1 MIFDRLK
8 DILLQILAVDEDAI
22 VPEALL
28 YDDLN
33 ADDAAMED
41 ISLAL
46 EDEFGVPALAPADYA
61 QYATVGDL
69 ADYVSEN
76 LA

>member
-1 MIFDRLK
+1 MIFDRVK
-8 DILLQILAVDEDAI
+8 DILLQVLAVDEEEIVADAY
-22 VPEALL
+22 L

-46 EDEFGVPALAPADYA
+46 EDEFGVTAIPPADYA
-61 QYATVGDL
+61 HFATVGDL
-69 ADYVSEN
+69 VDYIGEN
-76 LA
+76 IA

>member
-1 MIFDRLK
+1 MIFDRVK
-8 DILLQILAVDEDAI
+8 DILLQVLTVDEEEIVADAY
-22 VPEALL
+22 L

-46 EDEFGVPALAPADYA
+46 EDEFGVPAIPPADYA
-61 QYATVGDL
+61 QFATVGDL
-69 ADYVSEN
+69 VDYIGEN
-76 LA
+76 IA